1 MPYPH
6 LVFGGGYIGTTEVF
20 NSPQSVNDALG
31 IVKEYISSTESITE
45 IDTAHMYYGGEELLG
60 QAHASHDF
68 IIDTKLTGGFDPGS
82 LSRER
87 VLNDVNISLEKLQV
101 PKLGILYLHA
111 PDETVPIAETL
122 SAVNELYNQGKF
134 TRFGLSNYPP
144 SQVEMIYSHCQTHGY
159 ILPSVYQANYS
170 AVSRKPEMILFP
182 LLRKLSISI
191 YVYSPL
197 SGGFLSKTRD
207 QIMAATGRFD
217 DTTFRGGIYV
227 HMYRKPVY
235 LDALDEWNE
244 IAHSAGCSTADL
256 AYRWVRYHSF
266 LRGACGDAV
275 VFATSSL
282 EQLRKTM
289 DGFTAGPLSEDIVQ
303 RVNRMWES
311 LEAHAPGDTFEAFQS
326 MLSAKQT

>member
-6 LVFGGGYIGTTEVF
+6 LVFGGGYIGTTETF
-20 NSPQSVNDALG
+20 NTPQSINDALG
-31 IVKEYISSTESITE
+31 IVNEYKCTESIMQ

-60 QAHASHDF
+60 QTQASHNF

-87 VLNDVNISLEKLQV
+87 VMSDVNKSLEQLQV
-101 PKLGILYLHA
+101 KKLGILYLHA
-111 PDETVPIAETL
+111 PDDTIPIAETL
-122 SAVNELYNQGKF
+122 SAVNELHNQGKF
-134 TRFGLSNYPP
+134 TRFGLSNYAP
-144 SQVEMIYSHCQTHGY
+144 SQVEMVYTHCQTHGY

-170 AVSRKPEMILFP
+170 AVSRKPERVLFP
-182 LLRKLSISI
+182 LLRNLSMSI

-227 HMYRKPVY
+227 HMYRKPIY
-235 LDALDEWNE
+235 LDALDEWND
-244 IAHSAGCSTADL
+244 IAQSAGCSKADL

-266 LRGACGDAV
+266 LRGECGDAV
-275 VFATSSL
+275 LFATSSL
-282 EQLRKTM
+282 EQLRMTM
-289 DGFTAGPLSEDIVQ
+289 KGFKAGPLGEDIVH
-303 RVNRMWES
+303 RVNRLWGT

-326 MLSAKQT
+326 MLSARQA